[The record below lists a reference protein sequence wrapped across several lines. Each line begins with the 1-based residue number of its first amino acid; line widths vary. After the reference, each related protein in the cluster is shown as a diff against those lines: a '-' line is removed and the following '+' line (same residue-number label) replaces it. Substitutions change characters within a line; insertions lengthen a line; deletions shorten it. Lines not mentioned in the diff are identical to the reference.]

1 MHEGLALRQTH
12 HARHK
17 RKACQQIQALGDHA
31 DDGAD
36 RARHGD
42 GHGAVEPHELLDEHH
57 HAERNDEDAD
67 PLDEVLQRAHHLR
80 LLRLFGALGLLR
92 QARDIG
98 IRADVGQLRA
108 AHTADD
114 EAAREELVAGVFP
127 DLVRLARDECLV
139 DVAAILRDHGI
150 GIDLVAGGK
159 DDDVVAHELRRVHG
173 HALAVAHGDGLWGR
187 EDAQLVE
194 RFLRA
199 QLLHDADGSVDDDDA
214 HERQVQPL
222 LHRDH
227 AQCQQEKQHI
237 EVGEDV
243 AQDDLLDRLARWVN
257 GRIRPAGVR
266 ALAHLRAREPLFRG
280 GVNDRNVAPRRRFRL
295 GRAFVF

>member
-12 HARHK
+12 HARHE
-17 RKACQQIQALGDHA
+17 RKARQQIQSLGDHA

-42 GHGAVEPHELLDEHH
+42 RHRTVKPHELFDEHH
-57 HAERNDEDAD
+57 HAERNDDHAD

-80 LLRLFGALGLLR
+80 LLRLFGALGLQR
-92 QARDIG
+92 QARDVG

-127 DLVRLARDECLV
+127 DLVRLARDERLI
-139 DVAAILRDHGI
+139 DVAALGRDHGVS
-150 GIDLVAGGK
+150 IDLVAGGK

-173 HALAVAHGDGLWGR
+173 HTLAVAHGDGLWGR

-199 QLLHDADGSVDDDDA
+199 QLLHNADGSVDDDDA

-222 LHRDH
+222 LHCDH
-227 AQCQQEKQHI
+227 TQRQQEKQHI

-243 AQDDLLDRLARWVN
+243 AQDDLLDRLARRVN